1 MYKALSAFGNFIKRY
16 EKMLYCFYTVKKEP
30 GETPYRMDEFL
41 GEGIIHHL
49 SCKIYMRGL
58 IYFTYYYGLSFDTII
73 LASLYELNVN

>member
-1 MYKALSAFGNFIKRY
+1 
-16 EKMLYCFYTVKKEP
+16 
-30 GETPYRMDEFL
+30 MDEFL

-73 LASLYELNVN
+73 LAPLYELNVNRIIF

>member
-1 MYKALSAFGNFIKRY
+1 MKLIIKLNFIK
-16 EKMLYCFYTVKKEP
+16 LKKEP

-41 GEGIIHHL
+41 GEGIIHH
-49 SCKIYMRGL
+49 SGCKTYMRGL